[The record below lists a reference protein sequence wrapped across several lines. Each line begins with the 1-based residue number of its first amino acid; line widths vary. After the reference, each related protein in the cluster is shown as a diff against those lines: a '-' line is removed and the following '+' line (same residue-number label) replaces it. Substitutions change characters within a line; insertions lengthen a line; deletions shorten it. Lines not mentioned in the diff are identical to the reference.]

1 MQFLYD
7 VFPYAVA
14 FTVPLLLAALGG
26 LISERSGVVNIA
38 LDGMMIIGAFVSA
51 IFIYLYSSMPGTTE
65 VWIGILLAGV
75 VTAIFSLLHAYASI
89 TLNANQVISGTAL
102 NMLAPALT
110 IFLARLITGTQNISL
125 TQGVPR
131 SSTVTFADIPLIGG
145 LIEKMSASVGAISF
159 TSIPIVGKLFF
170 KDAYLTTLIA
180 LIILAIVWYVVFHTK
195 FGLRLRACG
204 ENPQAADSMGIN
216 VYKMRYIG
224 VVASGFLGGLAGAV
238 YTTTTA
244 GSFGGSV
251 QGLGFLALGA
261 LIFGKWLPLQVLGAS
276 FFFAFAK
283 TLGDV
288 ASVNSTLKALSIPQ
302 EFYNALPYIATI
314 IALVIFS
321 KNIVGP
327 KAAGEPYDKGKR

>member
-131 SSTVTFADIPLIGG
+131 SSQNMFTNIPVI
-145 LIEKMSASVGAISF
+145 
-159 TSIPIVGKLFF
+159 GKLFF
-170 KDAYLTTLIA
+170 KDAYLTTLFA

-216 VYKMRYIG
+216 VYKMRYFG

-244 GSFGGSV
+244 GSFSGSV

-288 ASVNSTLKALSIPQ
+288 AAVNSTLKALSIPQ

>member
-7 VFPYAVA
+7 VFPYAIA
-14 FTVPLLLAALGG
+14 FTMPLLLAALGG

-51 IFIYLYSSMPGTTE
+51 IFIYYFSSMSGTTE
-65 VWIGILLAGV
+65 VWLGILLAGV
-75 VTAIFSLLHAYASI
+75 ITAIFSLLHAYASI

-110 IFLARLITGTQNISL
+110 IFLARLMTGTQNISL

-131 SSTVTFADIPLIGG
+131 SSKNWFTENVPVIG
-145 LIEKMSASVGAISF
+145 
-159 TSIPIVGKLFF
+159 PLFF
-170 KDAYLTTLIA
+170 KDAYITTLFS
-180 LIILAIVWYVVFHTK
+180 LIILVVVWYVIFHTK

-216 VYKMRYIG
+216 VYRMRYIG
-224 VVASGFLGGLAGAV
+224 VVSSGFLAGLAGAL

-244 GSFGGSV
+244 GSFSGGV

-261 LIFGKWLPLQVLGAS
+261 LIFGKWLPLQVLGAT

-302 EFYNALPYIATI
+302 EFYNALPYVATI

>member
-1 MQFLYD
+1 MQFIFD

-14 FTVPLLLAALGG
+14 FTMPLLLAALGG
-26 LISERSGVVNIA
+26 LVSERSGVVNIA
-38 LDGMMIIGAFVSA
+38 LDGMMVIGAFVSA
-51 IFIYLYSSMPGTTE
+51 MFIYSFSSMTGTTE
-65 VWIGILLAGV
+65 VWIGIVLAGV
-75 VTAIFSLLHAYASI
+75 FTAIFSLLHAYASI
-89 TLNANQVISGTAL
+89 SLNANQVISGTAL

-110 IFLARLITGTQNISL
+110 IFLARLMTGSQNISL

-131 SSTVTFADIPLIGG
+131 SSSN
-145 LIEKMSASVGAISF
+145 MF
-159 TSIPIVGKLFF
+159 TNIPIIGPLFF
-170 KDAYLTTLIA
+170 KDAYITTLFT
-180 LIILAIVWYVVFHTK
+180 LIIFGIVWYVVFHTK

-216 VYKMRYIG
+216 VYKMRYFG
-224 VVASGFLGGLAGAV
+224 VVASGFLAGLAGAL

-244 GSFGGSV
+244 GSFSGSV

-261 LIFGKWLPLQVLGAS
+261 LIFGKWKPLQVLGAS

-288 ASVNSTLKALSIPQ
+288 APVNATLKALSIPQ

-327 KAAGEPYDKGKR
+327 KAAGEPYDKSKR